1 MSIQVKIETRI
12 ITMRFIQ
19 DVKNLCEIEKHRMN
33 EMEENKQDFNM
44 INEPI
49 NNVEKRKRGRPPSG
63 LSPEELLRK
72 DRESMARSQIKYR
85 ERNPEVFNKASKK
98 YYAKKKEDPEWYE
111 KYKEVC
117 RKKTAE
123 YYTRKKMKN
132 LKPCVSTENV

>member
-1 MSIQVKIETRI
+1 MSIQFKIETHI

-19 DVKNLCEIEKHRMN
+19 DVKNLCE
-33 EMEENKQDFNM
+33 MEENK
-44 INEPI
+44 PI
-49 NNVEKRKRGRPPSG
+49 NNVEKKKRGRPPSG

-117 RKKTAE
+117 RKKLLSIIQE
-123 YYTRKKMKN
+123 KK
-132 LKPCVSTENV
+132 